1 MLGSNRMIKSFQ
13 EIIRVV
19 CSFSAKSG
27 FSVAKNPAE
36 RLQMTPVISA
46 SQITTARNFFFW
58 ILYVLIITVT
68 IATLGAK
75 YNHY

>member
-1 MLGSNRMIKSFQ
+1 MIKSFQ

-19 CSFSAKSG
+19 CSFSAKSD
-27 FSVAKNPAE
+27 FSVVKNPAE
-36 RLQMTPVISA
+36 RLQMALVISP
-46 SQITTARNFFFW
+46 SQITTGRIFFFW

-68 IATLGAK
+68 IAILGAK